1 MPYILSRMT
10 APPAAALDPGQ
21 ALLAGTLLALYLAPA
36 LIAWRDGHP
45 RRLPI
50 TLFNLCLG
58 WTFGGWIIALA
69 WALAWAA
76 RPTRRRVAPPPAAG
90 AEIIPFSAAGR
101 RRCLHSAVHRL

>member
-1 MPYILSRMT
+1 M
-10 APPAAALDPGQ
+10 
-21 ALLAGTLLALYLAPA
+21 LAFYLAPA

-50 TLFNLCLG
+50 TLFNLCFG

-76 RPTRRRVAPPPAAG
+76 RPAAAAPRRVAPPRAAV

-101 RRCLHSAVHRL
+101 RR